1 MRIIPLQTPCTN
13 CEQPELLAWLVRHLD
28 ARLHD
33 FGPGGPE
40 VLLADQTAGLVAV
53 RFPGHDTGAILSALS
68 QQGITAAQDGDRA
81 LFWLSPDIP
90 FENLD
95 RLWGCLFDV
104 LA

>member
-1 MRIIPLQTPCTN
+1 MRTIPLHAPCID
-13 CEQPELLAWLVRHLD
+13 CRQPELLAWLVRHLD

-40 VLLADQTAGLVAV
+40 VLSADQSTGLVAV
-53 RFPGHDTGAILSALS
+53 RFPGHDTGSVLAALG
-68 QQGITAAQDGDRA
+68 QRGITAAREGDRA

-95 RLWGCLFDV
+95 RLWGCLFEI
-104 LA
+104 L

>member
-13 CEQPELLAWLVRHLD
+13 CTQPELLAWLVRHLD

-40 VLLADQTAGLVAV
+40 VLTADQDTGLVAV
-53 RFPGHDTGAILSALS
+53 RFPGHDTLEVLDALS
-68 QQGITAAQDGDRA
+68 QQGITAAHEDDRA

-95 RLWGCLFDV
+95 RLWGILFEV
-104 LA
+104 L